1 LWRNKK
7 IQHVTK
13 EAHDPGLRDFSIDGF
28 LQEPDTKQSFERL
41 ATKWGASKFQV
52 AEEKVVITNI
62 SSGSLNIK
70 YKLRELTLEE
80 KERLV
85 HALPAAR
92 VTKR

>member
-1 LWRNKK
+1 
-7 IQHVTK
+7 
-13 EAHDPGLRDFSIDGF
+13 
-28 LQEPDTKQSFERL
+28 
-41 ATKWGASKFQV
+41 V
-52 AEEKVVITNI
+52 AEEKVVITDI

-70 YKLRELTLEE
+70 YKQQALTLEE